1 MPNARR
7 LRLHQVA
14 RELKVGQTTII
25 EFLEKKGVK
34 VENSPSSIIEPAVY
48 AILDKEFGGNKNI
61 EKVNIREKIALKH
74 EAVSLGTRK
83 GSDGASEEESGF
95 KSEVFVK
102 SGVISVKDE
111 VAAMSTPKILGKIDL
126 SGGRAGRSS
135 SSEKKPESPKK
146 PAAAPV
152 ASAREDGDG
161 SGRGAEPDL

>member
-111 VAAMSTPKILGKIDL
+111 VAAMSTPK
-126 SGGRAGRSS
+126 
-135 SSEKKPESPKK
+135 P
-146 PAAAPV
+146 
-152 ASAREDGDG
+152 SARAALARQYAAEALADEADLELA
-161 SGRGAEPDL
+161 GAELDGEVLDA

>member
-95 KSEVFVK
+95 KSEVFVDRK
-102 SGVISVKDE
+102 S
-111 VAAMSTPKILGKIDL
+111 TRLN
-126 SGGRAGRSS
+126 SS
-135 SSEKKPESPKK
+135 H
-146 PAAAPV
+146 
-152 ASAREDGDG
+152 
-161 SGRGAEPDL
+161 

>member
-1 MPNARR
+1 M
-7 LRLHQVA
+7 
-14 RELKVGQTTII
+14 KVGQTTII

-126 SGGRAGRSS
+126 SGGRSGRLS
-135 SSEKKPESPKK
+135 SSEKKT
-146 PAAAPV
+146 
-152 ASAREDGDG
+152 
-161 SGRGAEPDL
+161 

>member
-1 MPNARR
+1 MSKWKTRPAR
-7 LRLHQVA
+7 
-14 RELKVGQTTII
+14 
-25 EFLEKKGVK
+25 
-34 VENSPSSIIEPAVY
+34 SSSRRVY

-126 SGGRAGRSS
+126 SGGPLGAFVVVG
-135 SSEKKPESPKK
+135 EKT
-146 PAAAPV
+146 
-152 ASAREDGDG
+152 
-161 SGRGAEPDL
+161 